1 MRELLPLTDADWAA
15 ELSGFSERGD
25 GGIGYAAEPREPTR
39 RTRAFFVAGGSFE
52 HERDEI

>member
-1 MRELLPLTDADWAA
+1 MRELLLLTDADWAA